1 MVGPSKFIIGK
12 VVSGLCTW
20 WNIIKLKYV
29 RKYACF
35 CTFKLSSL
43 LLVCRNPKH
52 RIVPP
57 MLLSGSVVA
66 AFDDVGVEH
75 SDFDS
80 IQGKA

>member
-1 MVGPSKFIIGK
+1 MDASAL
-12 VVSGLCTW
+12 SGSATYFLF
-20 WNIIKLKYV
+20 Y
-29 RKYACF
+29 
-35 CTFKLSSL
+35 
-43 LLVCRNPKH
+43 RNPKH
-52 RIVPP
+52 RIVPS